1 MRSKLAPVL
10 STADFAEA
18 ELAALRLDGEVYRLD
33 DCAVPIDEV
42 PSVLLRGASLA
53 TVFPASLIAERR
65 SAAWVWGALDN
76 PPTRHEACTGMD
88 KRTRPPGAQR
98 FVLREVVIGVGDTV
112 SLAGMTLTTP
122 IRTAI
127 DLARTGGTF
136 DRDDE
141 VMLGRLLAIGGF
153 TAADCQARMSR
164 RRNLPN
170 RALAGL
176 RLERS
181 ENRALG
187 LLGLRTDPVHVV
199 DGVDSAHG
207 VEHPIHVGRVTHLEH
222 ETADREAV
230 A

>member
-33 DCAVPIDEV
+33 NCVVPIDEV

-53 TVFPASLIAERR
+53 TVFPTSLIAERR
-65 SAAWVWGALDN
+65 SAAWVWGALDS

-98 FVLREVVIGVGDTV
+98 FLLREVVIGVGDTV

-122 IRTAI
+122 IRTAV

-141 VMLGRLLAIGGF
+141 VVLGRLMAIGGF
-153 TAADCQARMSR
+153 TAADCLAKMRL

-176 RLERS
+176 RLGRS
-181 ENRALG
+181 ENRALE
-187 LLGLRTDPVHVV
+187 LLGLRTDPVYVV

-207 VEHPIHVGRVTHLEH
+207 VEYPVHVGRVTHLEH